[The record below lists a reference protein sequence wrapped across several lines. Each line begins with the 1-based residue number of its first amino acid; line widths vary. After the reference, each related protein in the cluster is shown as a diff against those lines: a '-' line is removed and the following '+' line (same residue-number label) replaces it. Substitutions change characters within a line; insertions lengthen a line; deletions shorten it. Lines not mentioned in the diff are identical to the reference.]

1 MNIKENVPIED
12 QEVKQEEIWSEVI
25 KTLQRILLRY
35 QHLTQ
40 WTVLYD
46 QVDNS
51 VEIRLRATKE

>member
-1 MNIKENVPIED
+1 VNIKENVPIED
-12 QEVKQEEIWSEVI
+12 QEVKQENIWSEVI

-40 WTVLYD
+40 WTILYD